1 MPAGPGAVCAMG
13 SDAASVQLVE
23 RLAQELGLGV
33 LVHGDVAANTITA
46 KQRLH
51 VAGELESASQ
61 LAPGYPGVNIRG
73 RSPDADPCA
82 ALFDCNRISTVFYC
96 AGVEHDEH
104 LTQRLADSVNSA
116 TTVRTVVYVIPVEIE
131 AADAIREYET
141 ARQLEYEACCAAGW
155 WTVVLAR
162 RADIPK
168 VLLDLD
174 RCC

>member
-141 ARQLEYEACCAAGW
+141 ARQVEYEACCAAGW